1 MRFALALLFV
11 AACAARAPTPKAAED
26 LPALV
31 GTDGA
36 SARLAP
42 ASGLTVVTFFSAHCP
57 CQRAHDERLVDLY
70 SRYRTSGVNWWV
82 VDSEAD
88 SSLSRDRQ
96 EAAARHYPF
105 PIRRDDDGVF
115 ADFFEAEYA
124 TYSVIIDAQGHVV
137 YRGGLDSDKQFMSP
151 TAHLWVR
158 DALDQLLAGK
168 AVEKAETKSFGCELR
183 RR

>member
-1 MRFALALLFV
+1 MRFALVFLFTS
-11 AACAARAPTPKAAED
+11 ACAARVPTPKAATD
-26 LPALV
+26 LPSLT

-42 ASGLTVVTFFSAHCP
+42 APGLTVVTFFSAHCP
-57 CQRAHDERLVDLY
+57 CQRAHDERLADLY
-70 SRYRTSGVNWWV
+70 ARYSARGVNFWI

-105 PIRRDDDGVF
+105 PIRRDDDAIF

-124 TYSVIIDAQGHVV
+124 TYSVIIDAQGQVV

-151 TAHLWVR
+151 KAHLWVR
-158 DALDQLLAGK
+158 DALDELLAGK
-168 AVEKAETKSFGCELR
+168 TVTKTETKSFGCELR